1 MVHKFLGYANC
12 RNAGF
17 LLDICVYLQKLEVK
31 ADKPGRGAGSPAH
44 SSIPFIIL
52 LVVSFSSGLYKI
64 PVFPF
69 GLRYN
74 LFAVSGIEL

>member
-1 MVHKFLGYANC
+1 
-12 RNAGF
+12 
-17 LLDICVYLQKLEVK
+17 
-31 ADKPGRGAGSPAH
+31 
-44 SSIPFIIL
+44 L